1 MFIHQ
6 NQLEYQ
12 LSPEHY
18 YSPEQYELE
27 LKNVFLPAWHLVGI
41 KQDCPNDGD
50 FFTKEL
56 LGQPIL
62 VRNFDGELHAF
73 LNVCSHRH
81 CQITNEP
88 RGNSHKITCQ
98 YHGWEYEK
106 SGKTNKIP
114 DAKCFRPFDRE
125 NAQLKKFRVKTCGEM
140 VFVNLS
146 EEGPTLKE
154 FLGDFYFTWEHM
166 FSVPRKH
173 NWHTTADFDC
183 NWKLPVEN
191 TVETYHIPCVHGKT
205 LKVQYPGE
213 ESQSHILDEK
223 FTQLKYDM
231 SDEQKLLNLAER
243 AAKRL
248 GGINVGGYIHR
259 LVHPHLVFTMTDL
272 VMHAQIYLPTSPTTS
287 KTEIWNFCLEGTGTS
302 LKAKLIRLF
311 LPRMARKLN
320 EKIQF
325 EDKAVFAPAQRGM
338 EASRF
343 KGCIGTRE
351 ERVYVFQRYIA
362 EKCGITDSNRKT
374 LSEECAEWILNS
386 ENETPQKSQQPTNTT
401 A

>member
-18 YSPEQYELE
+18 YSQEHYELE
-27 LKNVFLPAWHLVGI
+27 LERIFKPAWHLVGT

-56 LGQPIL
+56 LGQPIM
-62 VRNFDGELHAF
+62 VRNFGGELHAF

-81 CQITNEP
+81 CQLTNEP
-88 RGNSHKITCQ
+88 RGNSPKIACQ

-125 NAQLKKFRVKTCGEM
+125 NAQLKKFRVDTCGEM

-146 EEGPTLKE
+146 EAGPSLKE

-166 FSVPRKH
+166 FSVSRVH
-173 NWHTTADFDC
+173 NWHAKADFDC
-183 NWKLPVEN
+183 NWKIPVEN

-213 ESQSHILDEK
+213 EAQEHILNEN

-243 AAKRL
+243 TSRRL
-248 GGINVGGYIHR
+248 GGIPVGGYIHR

-272 VMHAQIYLPTSPTTS
+272 VLHAQIYEPTSPTTS
-287 KTEIWNFCLEGTGTS
+287 RTEIWNFCLLGAGSS

-311 LPRMARKLN
+311 LPRLARKMS
-320 EKIQF
+320 
-325 EDKAVFAPAQRGM
+325 AVDVRRG
-338 EASRF
+338 S
-343 KGCIGTRE
+343 G
-351 ERVYVFQRYIA
+351 
-362 EKCGITDSNRKT
+362 
-374 LSEECAEWILNS
+374 
-386 ENETPQKSQQPTNTT
+386 
-401 A
+401 